1 MEIRK
6 AKKADIDSI
15 EKIYERIHDGE
26 EKTAPP
32 QDFGRQKVEN
42 NEKSKSFY

>member
-26 EKTAPP
+26 ICS
-32 QDFGRQKVEN
+32 VETSCEGSRN
-42 NEKSKSFY
+42 HGASWSGS